1 MINHGLARRSAHPR
15 LLRQRHLPLRLVALH
30 ENLRP
35 PRLEQVV
42 PDGLHDFGQ
51 RKLPSLV
58 AKAAGAHDMARIR
71 FDLRRL
77 AHESLREHGCS
88 MSEAAIDVILGKDF
102 ELNAAGLIA
111 WLNREAN

>member
-1 MINHGLARRSAHPR
+1 MVDAVDEFVKIAR
-15 LLRQRHLPLRLVALH
+15 
-30 ENLRP
+30 
-35 PRLEQVV
+35 
-42 PDGLHDFGQ
+42 
-51 RKLPSLV
+51 
-58 AKAAGAHDMARIR
+58 AAGAHDMARIR